1 MKKLTLVINGRGGV
15 GKDTLCEAAAARF
28 RVMNVSSITPIKQLA
43 ALCGWSGEKTD
54 RARRF
59 LADLKALTAAYN
71 DYPTAWITEQYRA
84 FLEGGDEILFVHI
97 REGEEIRKFV
107 DATNGDAKTL
117 LVRADRRMP
126 SHTYGNA
133 SDDMVENYQ
142 YDYYFDNDD
151 APEVAGERFISFLTS
166 IIEEEN

>member
-15 GKDTLCEAAAARF
+15 GKDTLCEAAAARY

-43 ALCGWSGEKTD
+43 AACGWQGEKTD

-71 DYPTAWITEQYRA
+71 DYPTVWITEQYRA
-84 FLEGGDEILFVHI
+84 FLEGEDEILFVHI
-97 REGEEIRKFV
+97 REGEEISKFV
-107 DATNGDAKTL
+107 QATGGQAKTL
-117 LVRADRRMP
+117 LVRADRRMAA
-126 SHTYGNA
+126 HTYGNA
-133 SDDMVENYQ
+133 SDDMVENYA

-151 APEVAGERFISFLTS
+151 APDVAAEKFLLFLAD
-166 IIEEEN
+166 ILAEQ

>member
-15 GKDTLCEAAAARF
+15 GKDTLCEAAARRY
-28 RVMNVSSITPIKQLA
+28 RVMNVSSITPIKELA
-43 ALCGWSGEKTD
+43 AMCGWQGEKTD

-84 FLEGGDEILFVHI
+84 FLAGDAEILFVHI

-107 DATNGDAKTL
+107 DATGGDAKTL
-117 LVRADRRMP
+117 LVRADRRMAA
-126 SHTYGNA
+126 HTYGNA
-133 SDDMVENYQ
+133 SDDMVENYT

-151 APEVAGERFISFLTS
+151 APEVAAEKFLDFLAS
-166 IIEEEN
+166 VMM

>member
-15 GKDTLCEAAAARF
+15 GKDTLCEAAAARY
-28 RVMNVSSITPIKQLA
+28 RVMNVSSITPIKELA
-43 ALCGWSGEKTD
+43 TACGWKGEKTD

-71 DYPTAWITEQYRA
+71 DYPTAWITERYRD
-84 FLEGGDEILFVHI
+84 FLAGEDDILFVHI

-107 DATNGDAKTL
+107 AATKGEAKTL
-117 LVRADRRMP
+117 LVRADRRMAA
-126 SHTYGNA
+126 HTYGNA
-133 SDDMVENYQ
+133 SDDMVENYS

-151 APEVAGERFISFLTS
+151 APEVAAEKFLAFLS
-166 IIEEEN
+166 SVLGKQ

>member
-15 GKDTLCEAAAARF
+15 GKDTLCEAAAARY

-43 ALCGWSGEKTD
+43 AACGWQGEKTD

-71 DYPTAWITEQYRA
+71 DYPTVWITEQYRA
-84 FLEGGDEILFVHI
+84 FLEGEDEILFVHI
-97 REGEEIRKFV
+97 REGEEICKFV
-107 DATNGDAKTL
+107 QATGGQAKTL
-117 LVRADRRMP
+117 LVRADRRMAA
-126 SHTYGNA
+126 HTYGNA
-133 SDDMVENYQ
+133 SDDMVENYA

-151 APEVAGERFISFLTS
+151 APDVAAEKFLLFLAD
-166 IIEEEN
+166 ILAEQ

>member
-15 GKDTLCEAAAARF
+15 GKDTLCDAAATRF
-28 RVMNVSSITPIKQLA
+28 RVMNVSSITPIKELA
-43 ALCGWSGEKTD
+43 AICGWSGEKTD

-71 DYPTAWITEQYRA
+71 DYPTNWITDRYRA
-84 FLEGGDEILFVHI
+84 FLAGEDEILFVHI

-107 DATNGDAKTL
+107 DATGGEAKTL
-117 LVRADRRMP
+117 LVRADRRMAA
-126 SHTYGNA
+126 HTYGNA
-133 SDDMVENYQ
+133 SDDLVESYA

-151 APEVAGERFISFLTS
+151 APEVAAERFLSFLSS
-166 IIEEEN
+166 IIEGS